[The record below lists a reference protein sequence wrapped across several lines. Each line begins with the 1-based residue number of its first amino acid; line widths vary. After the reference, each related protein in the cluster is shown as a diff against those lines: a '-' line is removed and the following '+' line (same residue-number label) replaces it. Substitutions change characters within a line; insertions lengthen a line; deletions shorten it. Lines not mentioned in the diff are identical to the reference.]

1 MVRLEET
8 AVDWRS
14 IILEIFY
21 CGRLHA
27 EIFPALTDLY
37 GDQVRVVYRSF
48 PSEGH
53 PWAMH
58 ATVDT
63 D

>member
-1 MVRLEET
+1 M
-8 AVDWRS
+8 DWRS

-27 EIFPALTDLY
+27 EIFPALTDRY